1 MKGQKTDRRVKYTKM
16 VLRESLVKLLKQKPI
31 SKITI
36 KEICEE
42 ADINRATFYT
52 HYSDQYDLLLQT
64 ETGLLSDINE
74 YLAGYSFSDKD
85 GSEAIQILEKIFEYI
100 KENADLCSVL
110 LSDTGDISFQQE
122 VMKIVQNQCISE
134 WTKKSVNKELAE
146 YIYSFA
152 VTGSVGVVHKWLKEG
167 MKQSARELAE
177 MVINLTNRG
186 ISAFV

>member
-1 MKGQKTDRRVKYTKM
+1 MKSKKTDRRIKYTKM
-16 VLRESLVKLLKQKPI
+16 VLRESFVKLLKQKPI

-42 ADINRATFYT
+42 ADINRATFYS
-52 HYSDQYDLLLQT
+52 HYSDQYDLLRQI

-74 YLAGYSFSDKD
+74 YLAGYSFSDN
-85 GSEAIQILEKIFEYI
+85 GSESIQILQKIFEYVQ
-100 KENADLCSVL
+100 ENAEVCSVM
-110 LSDTGDISFQQE
+110 LSDKGDISFQQE
-122 VMKIVQNQCISE
+122 VMKIVQKQCISE